1 MGWAEPVL
9 LPSRAWA
16 GRWRG
21 LVPMAAAPEPHE
33 TEKKVMF
40 AMGQGGVGGGVQ
52 CAGRDPVS

>member
-1 MGWAEPVL
+1 
-9 LPSRAWA
+9 
-16 GRWRG
+16 
-21 LVPMAAAPEPHE
+21 MAAAPEPHE